1 MASRRA
7 HVTGPRSIRRALC
20 TIAAATSVLLIAA
33 APAVADQWTDI
44 SDAQW
49 VSVYKVTAQE
59 ADAVADG
66 YPDGTFRPYQAVTR
80 GQFSKMA
87 VDGLGV
93 DTAEP
98 AIPSFTDVPSTH
110 IFYMY
115 IEGGT
120 VAGIMGGYPDGAF
133 RPDQEITRQQG
144 NSILGRYLSDAE
156 IEVRGGIEGDVRTYP
171 TLAAWYE
178 WEGAYYLTRFQDQ
191 AQIALVHRPATAYL
205 VFREVVAGNNESLM
219 PTQSLSRAQSVAL
232 VFRTLVAVGEFTIPP
247 GAPTD
252 LGVVPDG
259 PSNDE
264 RPRVTGHTIPD
275 GIVAIYD
282 TFAGAATEVAQG
294 TADSGG
300 DFSVRV
306 PKVGLPQLSDGL
318 HGFTAKVK
326 DEHGLIS
333 PASAPVTYLLDRV
346 PPEGTIIAPQDGGG
360 SMSAKPDFTVSATD
374 AGAGVESVTFAY
386 RAAGSTADFTEVS
399 TDSTP
404 TDGVYQAT
412 WGDRSLVD
420 GAYEFKA
427 MITDLAGNR
436 TILGPIDMSV
446 DRRAPTVDIQAP
458 TATGVFYTETRTPLF
473 AASADDPPASGTTTA
488 SGVAR
493 VDFRYRLKSELPADP
508 AQWKA
513 TDLTLLSSDDAA
525 GYSADWG
532 TTPLVDGR
540 YVFAVQSIDRAGNA
554 SALDLQEV
562 VVDNAPPV
570 VALTAPAAAQSLS
583 DNTPFTI
590 TWTLTDVAGV
600 DTVKIE
606 YSANN
611 GDTWTEA
618 AAAAPTATGQYVWS
632 VPDIVIASVPTYK
645 LRLTA
650 VDRAATPVG
659 DLPGHSTVLI
669 SSAFTVAEAP
679 APAAA
684 PTASDSDTDPGIDG
698 RDFHATWQ
706 RSPSTDSASQS
717 IYILPAATTLDL
729 ATHTAVVS
737 VLPAVLD
744 WTGPAGLTKDSTLT
758 TFASDTAYKLYV
770 VTVDSA
776 GKMTASVGA
785 AITPMDAPF
794 APTGVVATDADGTTG
809 VTGLDL
815 KVDWTTSASPDVAG
829 QRIYVLPAAAPL
841 VLSGPGAHTPF
852 VTDLGAVLVT
862 YTGVAQTTDSAGAA
876 LVAGGFSV
884 YVVAVDDTGKMTAS
898 VAGALTLVDP

>member
-1 MASRRA
+1 
-7 HVTGPRSIRRALC
+7 
-20 TIAAATSVLLIAA
+20 
-33 APAVADQWTDI
+33 
-44 SDAQW
+44 
-49 VSVYKVTAQE
+49 
-59 ADAVADG
+59 
-66 YPDGTFRPYQAVTR
+66 
-80 GQFSKMA
+80 MA
-87 VDGLGV
+87 VNGLGV
-93 DTAEP
+93 DTANP
-98 AIPSFTDVPSTH
+98 AIPSFTDVSPTH

-120 VAGIMGGYPDGAF
+120 AAGIMGGYLDGTF
-133 RPDQEITRQQG
+133 RPEQQITRQQG
-144 NSILGRYLSDAE
+144 NSMLGRYLSGAE
-156 IEVRGGIEGDVRTYP
+156 IDTRGGIEGAVRTYP

-178 WEGAYYLTRFQDQ
+178 AEGTFYLAGFDDQ
-191 AQIALVHRPATAYL
+191 TQLALVHRPATAYL
-205 VFREVVAGNNESLM
+205 VFHEVVAGSNGNLM
-219 PTQSLSRAQSVAL
+219 PTQSLSRAQAVAL
-232 VFRTLVAVGEFTIPP
+232 VLRTLVTVGEVTIPP

-252 LGVVPDG
+252 LGTVPDS

-264 RPRVTGHTIPD
+264 RPRATGHTIPD
-275 GIVAIYD
+275 GVVAIYD
-282 TFAGAATEVAQG
+282 TFAGATTEVAQG
-294 TADSGG
+294 TADSSG
-300 DFSVRV
+300 DFSIRV

-318 HGFTAKVK
+318 HSFTAKVK

-346 PPEGTIIAPQDGGG
+346 PAVGAIIAPENGGG
-360 SMSAKPDFTVSATD
+360 STSAKPDFTVSATD
-374 AGAGVESVTFAY
+374 TGAAVESVTFTY
-386 RAAGSTADFTEVS
+386 RAAGSTADFTQVS
-399 TDSTP
+399 TDTTP
-404 TDGVYQAT
+404 TDSVYHAA
-412 WGDRSLVD
+412 WGDRSLAD
-420 GAYEFKA
+420 GPYEFQA
-427 MITDLAGNR
+427 VITDRAGNE
-436 TILGPIDMSV
+436 TVLGPIGVSV
-446 DRRAPTVDIQAP
+446 DRQTPTVDIQAP
-458 TATGVFYTETRTPLF
+458 MATGVFYTETRTPLF
-473 AASADDPPASGTTTA
+473 AASADDPPASGTTA
-488 SGVAR
+488 GSGVAR

-513 TDLTLLSSDDAA
+513 TDLTLLSGDDAA

-532 TTPLVDGR
+532 TTALVDGR

-554 SALDLQEV
+554 SVLDLQEV
-562 VVDNAPPV
+562 VVDNLAPV

-583 DNTPFTI
+583 DNSPFTV

-600 DTVKIE
+600 DAVKIE

-611 GDTWTEA
+611 GDTWTEV
-618 AAAAPTATGQYVWS
+618 AAAAPNTTGQYVWS
-632 VPDIVIASVPTYK
+632 VPDVAIASVPTYK

-679 APAAA
+679 APATTV
-684 PTASDSDTDPGIDG
+684 TASDSDTDPGIDG

-729 ATHTAVVS
+729 ATHTPVVS

-744 WTGPAGLTKDSTLT
+744 WTGPAGLTKDSTMA
-758 TFASDTAYKLYV
+758 TFTSDTAYKLYV

-776 GKMTASVGA
+776 GKITASVGA
-785 AITPMDAPF
+785 AITPVDAPF
-794 APTGVVATDADGTTG
+794 APTGVVATDADGTAG
-809 VTGLDL
+809 VTGLDV
-815 KVDWTTSASPDVAG
+815 KVDWTKSASPDVAG
-829 QRIYVLPAAAPL
+829 QRIYVLPAATTL

-852 VTDLGAVLVT
+852 VTDLGAALVT

-898 VAGALTLVDP
+898 VAGALTIVDP